1 MKNEVRE
8 SIKTLMLL
16 NKVDNFD
23 VAELCRKLPA
33 DLNGE
38 ERLYLDVVYRKAWF
52 RLKYPSGRLSKKIIR
67 LDERVAVVEARVY
80 PDYKDDSE
88 NYISNA
94 FGQRNYD
101 ENDQYAQKYLELAET
116 AAIGRALLDA
126 GFGMVFDDSGI
137 TFDDMPV
144 DSGVAN
150 LVGNKKDNS
159 KNKSGKKDKDNEQS
173 KEGVNDIKSEDSVE
187 SEADSTESKN
197 VETSSNVTTLEINNS
212 SEDVPIEKSTET
224 SIEGDS
230 SKLVLNEADEVEELL
245 KKMTYEY
252 AANYVI
258 PVGYQKGKTFKQIAI
273 ERPSSLEWYVHEYS
287 GPNNILKAAA
297 KFLIDKAFS
306 EKEKVS

>member
-52 RLKYPSGRLSKKIIR
+52 RLKYPSGRLSKKIIS

-137 TFDDMPV
+137 SFDEMPV

-150 LVGNKKDNS
+150 PAGNKKGDS
-159 KNKSGKKDKDNEQS
+159 KNKSEKKDKES
-173 KEGVNDIKSEDSVE
+173 KEVVNDIKSENSVE
-187 SEADSTESKN
+187 SEADSTESEN
-197 VETSSNVTTLEINNS
+197 VETSSNVTTLETNNADS
-212 SEDVPIEKSTET
+212 SE
-224 SIEGDS
+224 
-230 SKLVLNEADEVEELL
+230 LVLNEDDSVNELL
-245 KKMTYEY
+245 EKMTYEF

-273 ERPSSLEWYVHEYS
+273 ERPSSLEWYVNEYS

-297 KFLIDKAFS
+297 KFLIDEAFS
-306 EKEKVS
+306 GKEKVS

>member
-38 ERLYLDVVYRKAWF
+38 EKLYLDVVYRKAWF
-52 RLKYPSGRLSKKIIR
+52 RLKHPSGRLSKKIIS

-80 PDYKDDSE
+80 LDYKDDSE

-137 TFDDMPV
+137 SFDEMPV

-150 LVGNKKDNS
+150 LAGKKKDS
-159 KNKSGKKDKDNEQS
+159 KNKSEKPDKDIEQS
-173 KEGVNDIKSEDSVE
+173 KEVVNIKS
-187 SEADSTESKN
+187 TEKVTDNTETIENKN
-197 VETSSNVTTLEINNS
+197 VETSSNITTLETKNS
-212 SEDVPIEKSTET
+212 SEDSTIENKSTET
-224 SIEGDS
+224 ATEDTS
-230 SKLVLNEADEVEELL
+230 SDLVLNEDDSVDELL
-245 KKMTYEY
+245 KKMTYEF

-297 KFLIDKAFS
+297 KFLIDEAFS